1 MKTKLKKRPLKR
13 LREVPEP
20 KNNLESLRALSTAFA
35 WASPRTKILVMICL
49 AFIMTIIVLALTSN
63 TDSAQR
69 FEKFRMK
76 PQHTSESLFPK
87 SLQ

>member
-13 LREVPEP
+13 LREIPEP

-35 WASPRTKILVMICL
+35 WASPRTKIIVMIFL
-49 AFIMTIIVLALTSN
+49 AFIMTIIVLAFIPS
-63 TDSAQR
+63 TDSAQT

-76 PQHTSESLFPK
+76 SQHISESLFPK
-87 SLQ
+87 SLR